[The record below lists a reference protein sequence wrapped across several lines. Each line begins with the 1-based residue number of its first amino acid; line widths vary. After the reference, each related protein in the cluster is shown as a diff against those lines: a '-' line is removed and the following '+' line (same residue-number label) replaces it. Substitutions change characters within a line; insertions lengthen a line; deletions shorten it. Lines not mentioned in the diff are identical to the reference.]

1 MDGWMN
7 GFVITLCLMASF
19 VKLLLCK
26 EGKKNHLSPFLL
38 NKYQIRLTSTRFLQ
52 QTPKIFGF
60 SLKEQA
66 A

>member
-1 MDGWMN
+1 MDEWFCHYFVFN
-7 GFVITLCLMASF
+7 GLFCKAPTLQGG
-19 VKLLLCK
+19 K
-26 EGKKNHLSPFLL
+26 KKNHLSPFLL
-38 NKYQIRLTSTRFLQ
+38 NKYQIRLTLTRFLQ

>member
-1 MDGWMN
+1 MN

-26 EGKKNHLSPFLL
+26 EGKKKNHLSPFLL
-38 NKYQIRLTSTRFLQ
+38 NKYQIRLTLTRFLQ

>member
-1 MDGWMN
+1 MDEWFCHYFVFN
-7 GFVITLCLMASF
+7 GLFCKAPTLQG
-19 VKLLLCK
+19 
-26 EGKKNHLSPFLL
+26 GKKNHLSPFLL
-38 NKYQIRLTSTRFLQ
+38 NKYQIRLTLTRFLQ